1 MRRFPRREQ
10 RFAST
15 SASSTSTCSMP
26 PPVIG
31 SGGEC
36 QRGPAAGTC
45 SDRPAGAGRGPRAGP
60 GGSAPPAPAPG
71 RPAGRPPPRP
81 AGPPEAEGH
90 PGLPD
95 RVRLT
100 GGHLG
105 GGGLGHLLHPAQS
118 PGGPVHLLAG
128 PTEPALRPRQS
139 HLGARGRLRGDRLA
153 EHRPVLHPHV
163 GRAPGRPRRV
173 ARGLRD
179 RRGQGMGPPPPRGR
193 PAALPDDL
201 LRRGGGDH
209 PVVAVV
215 RPDRPVDPGW
225 SAPADEPARVQHL
238 RPGLQPEQRGSGR
251 GHGDRPVLHH
261 PGAGA
266 HPDPP
271 ARTAGDLWEL
281 TCRSRRWRRGSP
293 RPCSSLPASWS
304 WRYSSGS
311 PAVTARRAAPAGHQG
326 QPLPPARRPRRHRP
340 LPDLHHRGQLA
351 AGPRP
356 DRSTAAAALPDPPGV
371 VDLCDGVD
379 QRASRALPHEQL
391 HRHRGDR
398 GRDAGHVDRGGL
410 RLRVLGVPLQTHHL
424 RGLPGHH
431 DGADRGHLLHQP
443 PDGGEP
449 RVVQLVPGA
458 HRPVPRHRVRGVPHA
473 PGVPRAPRRA
483 AGRRQDRRSRA
494 PPVHDPYRRAPG
506 QAGDRRARPVRVLL
520 CLQPVPVAPD
530 RHQERPVP
538 HCPDRAQIPEHP
550 ADQQHQRH
558 LRRHRPGLHPPVRA
572 AARLPEAARPGIDR
586 RSRKGMTRTRK
597 SNVPILPRKRIRHAL
612 PTTLIAGAL
621 LAAGLAG
628 CSASTSSSTAQQ
640 SSGIVN
646 PAACGLS
653 ALASAAKPVQI
664 VMWHELVRTNN
675 DWLVNATN
683 AFNSSQSQVHVSL
696 VQQPD
701 YKTLFEKYKAGL
713 STGDLPDVAQFEDT
727 TVQQLVDSQST
738 VPVQDCID
746 ASHYS
751 LSDYLP
757 RTLKFYNVQNVQR
770 SMPWA
775 VSDVIMYYD
784 PGKFAKAGLDPNNP
798 PQTLAQVMQDSQK
811 IVASGAATHGIA
823 LHAQPYVFE
832 YLLAKSGGEYVNNG
846 NGRTSR
852 TTDANLTSPTATKIW
867 NWWDQMVKSGLALN
881 TGSDPN
887 SIDHLLAIG
896 TGNAAMTFEASGVVG
911 PIEAVLSSGQY
922 KGTQIAAAPL
932 PALTTGGGVPV
943 GDGSLWIGNH
953 SSLAKRAAAWK
964 FIQYLDLSPY

>member
-1 MRRFPRREQ
+1 
-10 RFAST
+10 
-15 SASSTSTCSMP
+15 
-26 PPVIG
+26 
-31 SGGEC
+31 
-36 QRGPAAGTC
+36 
-45 SDRPAGAGRGPRAGP
+45 
-60 GGSAPPAPAPG
+60 
-71 RPAGRPPPRP
+71 
-81 AGPPEAEGH
+81 
-90 PGLPD
+90 
-95 RVRLT
+95 
-100 GGHLG
+100 
-105 GGGLGHLLHPAQS
+105 
-118 PGGPVHLLAG
+118 
-128 PTEPALRPRQS
+128 
-139 HLGARGRLRGDRLA
+139 
-153 EHRPVLHPHV
+153 
-163 GRAPGRPRRV
+163 
-173 ARGLRD
+173 
-179 RRGQGMGPPPPRGR
+179 
-193 PAALPDDL
+193 
-201 LRRGGGDH
+201 
-209 PVVAVV
+209 
-215 RPDRPVDPGW
+215 
-225 SAPADEPARVQHL
+225 
-238 RPGLQPEQRGSGR
+238 
-251 GHGDRPVLHH
+251 
-261 PGAGA
+261 
-266 HPDPP
+266 
-271 ARTAGDLWEL
+271 
-281 TCRSRRWRRGSP
+281 
-293 RPCSSLPASWS
+293 
-304 WRYSSGS
+304 
-311 PAVTARRAAPAGHQG
+311 
-326 QPLPPARRPRRHRP
+326 
-340 LPDLHHRGQLA
+340 
-351 AGPRP
+351 
-356 DRSTAAAALPDPPGV
+356 
-371 VDLCDGVD
+371 
-379 QRASRALPHEQL
+379 
-391 HRHRGDR
+391 
-398 GRDAGHVDRGGL
+398 
-410 RLRVLGVPLQTHHL
+410 
-424 RGLPGHH
+424 
-431 DGADRGHLLHQP
+431 
-443 PDGGEP
+443 
-449 RVVQLVPGA
+449 
-458 HRPVPRHRVRGVPHA
+458 
-473 PGVPRAPRRA
+473 
-483 AGRRQDRRSRA
+483 
-494 PPVHDPYRRAPG
+494 
-506 QAGDRRARPVRVLL
+506 
-520 CLQPVPVAPD
+520 
-530 RHQERPVP
+530 
-538 HCPDRAQIPEHP
+538 
-550 ADQQHQRH
+550 
-558 LRRHRPGLHPPVRA
+558 
-572 AARLPEAARPGIDR
+572 
-586 RSRKGMTRTRK
+586 MTRTRK
-597 SNVPILPRKRIRHAL
+597 SNVPTLPRKRIRHAL

-964 FIQYLDLSPY
+964 FIQYLDSPEEQASLAAESGYVPVRVSSTKLPVLADRWAQDPNYKVGYTQLTQGTLSYANIGSLIGDYQGVRSSVTDGLVQMLSSGQTPAAAAGIAEREANTAIGNYNTRIGAG

>member
-1 MRRFPRREQ
+1 
-10 RFAST
+10 
-15 SASSTSTCSMP
+15 
-26 PPVIG
+26 
-31 SGGEC
+31 
-36 QRGPAAGTC
+36 
-45 SDRPAGAGRGPRAGP
+45 
-60 GGSAPPAPAPG
+60 
-71 RPAGRPPPRP
+71 
-81 AGPPEAEGH
+81 
-90 PGLPD
+90 
-95 RVRLT
+95 
-100 GGHLG
+100 
-105 GGGLGHLLHPAQS
+105 
-118 PGGPVHLLAG
+118 
-128 PTEPALRPRQS
+128 
-139 HLGARGRLRGDRLA
+139 
-153 EHRPVLHPHV
+153 
-163 GRAPGRPRRV
+163 
-173 ARGLRD
+173 
-179 RRGQGMGPPPPRGR
+179 
-193 PAALPDDL
+193 
-201 LRRGGGDH
+201 
-209 PVVAVV
+209 
-215 RPDRPVDPGW
+215 
-225 SAPADEPARVQHL
+225 
-238 RPGLQPEQRGSGR
+238 
-251 GHGDRPVLHH
+251 
-261 PGAGA
+261 
-266 HPDPP
+266 
-271 ARTAGDLWEL
+271 
-281 TCRSRRWRRGSP
+281 
-293 RPCSSLPASWS
+293 
-304 WRYSSGS
+304 
-311 PAVTARRAAPAGHQG
+311 
-326 QPLPPARRPRRHRP
+326 
-340 LPDLHHRGQLA
+340 
-351 AGPRP
+351 
-356 DRSTAAAALPDPPGV
+356 
-371 VDLCDGVD
+371 
-379 QRASRALPHEQL
+379 
-391 HRHRGDR
+391 
-398 GRDAGHVDRGGL
+398 
-410 RLRVLGVPLQTHHL
+410 
-424 RGLPGHH
+424 
-431 DGADRGHLLHQP
+431 
-443 PDGGEP
+443 
-449 RVVQLVPGA
+449 
-458 HRPVPRHRVRGVPHA
+458 
-473 PGVPRAPRRA
+473 
-483 AGRRQDRRSRA
+483 
-494 PPVHDPYRRAPG
+494 
-506 QAGDRRARPVRVLL
+506 
-520 CLQPVPVAPD
+520 
-530 RHQERPVP
+530 
-538 HCPDRAQIPEHP
+538 
-550 ADQQHQRH
+550 
-558 LRRHRPGLHPPVRA
+558 
-572 AARLPEAARPGIDR
+572 
-586 RSRKGMTRTRK
+586 MTRTRK

-640 SSGIVN
+640 ASGIVN

-757 RTLKFYNVQNVQR
+757 RTLRFYNVQNVQR

-964 FIQYLDLSPY
+964 FIQYLDSPEEQASLAAESGYVPVRVSSTKLPVLADRWAQDPNYKVGYTQLTQGTLSYANIGSLIGDYQGVRNSVTDGLVQMLSSGQTPAAAAGIAEREANTAIGNYNTRIGAG